1 MSRDSRP
8 PGFDMTFRPEE
19 SRRFGPERKTCVP
32 SYVYLGLSFG
42 FVFFVAYGYVSAP
55 GSFAHRY
62 VIEASGQRMI
72 SAATF
77 ATIILASGLGAV
89 LRAHM
94 RGVVV
99 HPDGIETLDILALGW
114 PKIERYGWAQ
124 IDKLHFD
131 AGKDLISV
139 DLWNGQTTVLPR
151 VADRSDLV
159 QALAY
164 VAEARAIPYTG
175 GRDDDDSGASGYRA
189 APARLPLS
197 GSRAHL
203 RSPRGTLGL
212 RNGLRR
218 DQEERQPAPFVRAT
232 VCAEGGRCA

>member
-32 SYVYLGLSFG
+32 SYLYLALSFG
-42 FVFFVAYGYVSAP
+42 FVFFVAYGYVATP

-62 VIEASGQRMI
+62 VIEAGSQRMI

-124 IDKLHFD
+124 IDRLHFD

-151 VADRSDLV
+151 VAERSDLV

-175 GRDDDDSGASGYRA
+175 GRDDDALGGSG
-189 APARLPLS
+189 
-197 GSRAHL
+197 H
-203 RSPRGTLGL
+203 RSTPHYV
-212 RNGLRR
+212 
-218 DQEERQPAPFVRAT
+218 D
-232 VCAEGGRCA
+232 